1 MMDVCE
7 DENCP
12 GCQMER
18 LIHQCSDEGWDPE
31 MVIRMFFDY
40 MHEAYDKEYD
50 VIVGKASEVLH

>member
-1 MMDVCE
+1 
-7 DENCP
+7 
-12 GCQMER
+12 MER

-50 VIVGKASEVLH
+50 VTVGKASEVLH